1 MEGVINR
8 RDLIFKSLAGLIGG
22 FVGWLPVEL
31 ASHGHALTDQPSSA
45 AFFLNFGAL
54 AVLSGLIGGLIN
66 ASQAQ
71 VLELTPVVKRRFL
84 QGFVICA
91 LLSLPATYYSNEAFA
106 AILNAGGWRIGQGGA
121 MAYLIFGRLVG
132 WGLMGVML
140 GAGVGLATFSPPNI
154 AKGAIGGL
162 AGGFLGGVAFDSISA
177 FSGGGL
183 TSRLFGL
190 SAIGLMIG
198 LFISVVQELTKA
210 AWLTVEAGRLRREFR
225 LDQPTAMVGRAEES
239 EIGLF
244 GDPAVA
250 PRHAVIERKGTEF
263 ILKDLTRDP
272 GTFINGQRIESAPL
286 HHGDQIGVGGYH
298 LRFYLRNAP
307 PATSAQPPGSVT
319 PARPV
324 VAHHDGAPNDACL
337 IDAAGRRLQLRH
349 SAPTK
354 IGRSLDNDLVV
365 PDQSISRHHAS
376 IAMVD
381 GAFRLHDLD
390 SQNGSFVGGKK
401 VSQATLRDG
410 DTIRLGDAQ
419 FHFRA

>member
-31 ASHGHALTDQPSSA
+31 ATHGHSLTEQPTSA
-45 AFFLNFGAL
+45 AFYLNFGAL
-54 AVLSGLIGGLIN
+54 ALLSGLIGGLIN

-71 VLELTPVVKRRFL
+71 VLELTPLVKRRFL

-106 AILNAGGWRIGQGGA
+106 AILNAGGWRIGQAGA

-132 WGLMGVML
+132 WALMGVML

-162 AGGFLGGVAFDSISA
+162 AGGFLGGVAFDAISR

-183 TSRLFGL
+183 SSRLFGL

-198 LFISVVQELTKA
+198 LFIGVVQELTKA
-210 AWLTVEAGRLRREFR
+210 AWLTVEAGRLRGREFR
-225 LDQPTAMVGRAEES
+225 LEKPVAMVGRAEES
-239 EIGLF
+239 DVGLF

-250 PRHAVIERKGTEF
+250 PRHATIERKGTEF
-263 ILKDLTRDP
+263 TLKDLTRDL

-286 HHGDQIGVGGYH
+286 HHGDVIGVGAYH
-298 LRFYLRNAP
+298 LRFYLRNA
-307 PATSAQPPGSVT
+307 QPVINVEAVRSVNSQE
-319 PARPV
+319 
-324 VAHHDGAPNDACL
+324 VAAHRDGACL
-337 IDAAGRRLQLRH
+337 IDGAGRRLQLRQG
-349 SAPTK
+349 APTK
-354 IGRSLDNDLVV
+354 IGRSLDNDLVL

-381 GAFRLHDLD
+381 GAFRLHDLN
-390 SQNGSFVGGKK
+390 SHNGSFVDGKK

>member
-1 MEGVINR
+1 MDGVINR
-8 RDLIFKSLAGLIGG
+8 RDLVFKSLAGLIGG
-22 FVGWLPVEL
+22 FLGWLPVEL
-31 ASHGHALTDQPSSA
+31 ATHGHSLTEPPSSA

-54 AVLSGLIGGLIN
+54 ALLSGLIGGLIN
-66 ASQAQ
+66 ASTAQ

-106 AILNAGGWRIGQGGA
+106 AILNAGGWRIGQSGA
-121 MAYLIFGRLVG
+121 MAYLIFARLIG
-132 WGLMGVML
+132 WALMGVLL

-154 AKGAIGGL
+154 VKGAIGGL
-162 AGGFLGGVAFDSISA
+162 AGGFLGGVAFDAISA

-183 TSRLFGL
+183 ISRLFGL

-198 LFISVVQELTKA
+198 LFIGVVQELTKA
-210 AWLTVEAGRLRREFR
+210 AWLTVEAGRLRGREFR
-225 LDQPTAMVGRAEES
+225 LEKPIAMVGRAEES
-239 EIGLF
+239 DIGLF

-263 ILKDLTRDP
+263 TLKDLTRDP
-272 GTFINGQRIESAPL
+272 GTFVNGQRIETAPL
-286 HHGDQIGVGGYH
+286 HQGDLIGVGAYQM
-298 LRFYLRNAP
+298 RFYLRNAQ
-307 PATSAQPPGSVT
+307 PAGGFT
-319 PARPV
+319 PQPV
-324 VAHHDGAPNDACL
+324 VTHHDGAPNGACL

-349 SAPTK
+349 GAPTK

-376 IAMVD
+376 IAVVD
-381 GAFRLHDLD
+381 GAFRLADLN
-390 SQNGSFVGGKK
+390 SQNGCFVDGKR

-410 DTIRLGDAQ
+410 DAIRLGDAQ